1 MAEVRPLIIRSC
13 AKINLAIEVLGRRPD
28 HYHEIRTLFQAIDFC
43 DRLEFRPGG
52 EGIRVRGDDPDIP
65 WDEQN
70 LIYRAASLLKI
81 ENPDVGGVEIVAAKH
96 IPPGRGLGGG
106 SSNAAM
112 ALYGLNAVWK
122 LGLGDEEL
130 RARASRLGAD
140 VPYFLD
146 GGLCLGEGRGDKV
159 TPLPDLATLYCV
171 LVLAS
176 FPVSTAEIYSR
187 LSLTSGIKGSKIS
200 EFLARREFGQLENHL
215 EETILSLYP
224 RLKAIKGFFLE
235 REAVLSLVSGSGS
248 AVFGLYRERPKAAQ
262 ALAEWEEI
270 EEEKA
275 LLVET
280 LSRERYW
287 SRVTAGV

>member
-28 HYHEIRTLFQAIDFC
+28 HYHEIRTLFQAVDFW

-52 EGIRVRGDDPDIP
+52 DGIRLRGDDPGIP
-65 WDEQN
+65 WDEDN
-70 LIYRAASLLKI
+70 LIYRAADLLKT
-81 ENPDVGGVEIVAAKH
+81 ENPDVGGVEIVASKH

-112 ALYGLNAVWK
+112 TLYGLNAIWK
-122 LGLGDEEL
+122 LGLSSQEI
-130 RARASRLGAD
+130 RARAVRLGAD

-146 GGLCLGEGRGDKV
+146 GGLCLGEGRGDRI
-159 TPLPDLATLYCV
+159 TPLPDLSTLYCV
-171 LVLAS
+171 LVLPS
-176 FPVSTAEIYSR
+176 FPVLTAEIYSR
-187 LSLTSGIKGSKIS
+187 LNLTSGAKGSKIS
-200 EFLARREFGQLENHL
+200 EFLARREFGRLENHL

-248 AVFGLYRERPKAAQ
+248 AVFGLYRERPKALQ
-262 ALAEWEEI
+262 ALVDWEEI
-270 EEEKA
+270 EEGKA

-280 LSRERYW
+280 LSRELYW

>member
-1 MAEVRPLIIRSC
+1 MAEIRPLISRSC

-28 HYHEIRTLFQAIDFC
+28 HYHEIRTLFQTVDFW
-43 DRLEFRPGG
+43 DRLEFRAGG
-52 EGIRVRGDDPDIP
+52 DGIRVRGNDPDIP

-70 LIYRAASLLKI
+70 LVYRAASLLQM
-81 ENPDVGGVEIVAAKH
+81 EHPDVGAVEIIASKQ

-112 ALYGLNAVWK
+112 TLYGLNALWK
-122 LGLGDEEL
+122 LRLSNEEL
-130 RARASRLGAD
+130 RARAARLGAD

-146 GGLCLGEGRGDKV
+146 GGLCLGEGRGDRI
-159 TPLPDLATLYCV
+159 TPLPDLPTLYCV
-171 LVLAS
+171 LVLPA
-176 FPVSTAEIYSR
+176 FPVQTAEIYSR
-187 LSLTSGIKGSKIS
+187 LSLTSGVKGSKIS
-200 EFLARREFGQLENHL
+200 EFLARREFGRLENHL
-215 EETILSLYP
+215 EETTLSLHP

-248 AVFGLYRERPKAAQ
+248 AVFGLFREREKAAQ
-262 ALAEWEEI
+262 ALAEWQET